1 MSHGLKCP
9 TCLCNTLQASFL
21 EGIGHAVTGATQA
34 VTCVCYVV
42 TGVQWNVLTDVCV
55 CVCVLQELLLRLV
68 EDYYPLP
75 SNPSQDAPTCPTAQA
90 SQAPTHSQLNGSTT
104 LPSSKSGRSAV
115 KLDKKRKR
123 GKAVMEVVSPRS
135 RRTKKSVKA
144 GKGIEEVAVKAHMT
158 SDVIPEADSGK
169 QAAFFESRHGLVA
182 VALSCMRLSPRGI
195 QVNSRGRNTLLH
207 FA

>member
-1 MSHGLKCP
+1 MRPC
-9 TCLCNTLQASFL
+9 CERVN
-21 EGIGHAVTGATQA
+21 
-34 VTCVCYVV
+34 YVV
-42 TGVQWNVLTDVCV
+42 TGVQWIVLTG
-55 CVCVLQELLLRLV
+55 VCVLQELLLRLV

-75 SNPSQDAPTCPTAQA
+75 SNPSQDPPTCPTAQA
-90 SQAPTHSQLNGSTT
+90 SQPPTHSQLNGSTT

-169 QAAFFESRHGLVA
+169 QAAVLNLGMGL
-182 VALSCMRLSPRGI
+182 S
-195 QVNSRGRNTLLH
+195 LLRCLTCGCLLELYK
-207 FA
+207 